1 MSKRIL
7 KMALAS
13 IAMLFAINNGTDAC
27 SNLIVGRNASTDGSV
42 IVSYSADSYGCYG
55 IMQHFSAGKHPKGAV
70 RKIYNWE
77 TDKYVGDIE
86 EAAETFN
93 VIGNI
98 NEHQVTIAETT
109 FGGREELVDTT
120 AFLDY
125 GSMIYIALQRS
136 KTAREAIKV
145 MTDLVNKYG
154 YASEGESFTIADPRE
169 AWIMEMVGK
178 GAGSKGA
185 VWVAVRIPD
194 DCIAAHANQ
203 SRIHR
208 FMQYDKENCMY
219 AKDVVSFARKKG
231 YYKGKDE
238 DFDFANAYCPL
249 DFGGARYCEARAW
262 SFFNHWATGMD
273 KYFDYASGRN
283 LKAEPFPL
291 FVKPKTKLSVQD
303 IQASMRDQYEGT
315 PLNMT
320 KDAGSGAYI
329 SPYRPRPLEWEYKG
343 KKYFNERPLGTQQ
356 SSFVF
361 VSQMRSSLPDAI
373 GGVIWFA
380 NDDSK
385 TTPFTPVYCC
395 ATEAPACYTKKYG
408 DDVTFSFKSAF
419 WVCNWVSN
427 MVYPR
432 FSLMFDDVKKAQTE
446 LENHYFTHQKEIE
459 SKAEAL
465 YASNKKEAVDFLT
478 DYSIESANRMMERWI
493 KLAEFLIVKYN
504 DMVVKPETDG
514 VFKRTPEG
522 LGAPVKSVGYPEE
535 TKERIVKETGDKY
548 LIPTDK

>member
-1 MSKRIL
+1 
-7 KMALAS
+7 
-13 IAMLFAINNGTDAC
+13 
-27 SNLIVGRNASTDGSV
+27 
-42 IVSYSADSYGCYG
+42 
-55 IMQHFSAGKHPKGAV
+55 
-70 RKIYNWE
+70 
-77 TDKYVGDIE
+77 
-86 EAAETFN
+86 
-93 VIGNI
+93 
-98 NEHQVTIAETT
+98 
-109 FGGREELVDTT
+109 
-120 AFLDY
+120 
-125 GSMIYIALQRS
+125 
-136 KTAREAIKV
+136 
-145 MTDLVNKYG
+145 
-154 YASEGESFTIADPRE
+154 
-169 AWIMEMVGK
+169 
-178 GAGSKGA
+178 
-185 VWVAVRIPD
+185 
-194 DCIAAHANQ
+194 
-203 SRIHR
+203 
-208 FMQYDKENCMY
+208 
-219 AKDVVSFARKKG
+219 
-231 YYKGKDE
+231 
-238 DFDFANAYCPL
+238 
-249 DFGGARYCEARAW
+249 
-262 SFFNHWATGMD
+262 
-273 KYFDYASGRN
+273 
-283 LKAEPFPL
+283 
-291 FVKPKTKLSVQD
+291 
-303 IQASMRDQYEGT
+303 MRDQYEGT
-315 PLNMT
+315 PLDMT

-361 VSQMRSSLPDAI
+361 VSQMRSFLPDAI
-373 GGVIWFA
+373 GGVLWFA

-446 LENHYFTHQKEIE
+446 LEDNYFARQKEIE
-459 SKAEAL
+459 GKAETL
-465 YASNKKEAVDFLT
+465 YASNKKATVDFLT

-548 LIPTDK
+548 LVPTNN